1 MYAVEMFTILSSGSL
16 DENIYVWDYTRSEM
30 KLQIPFSHKGGV
42 TGVTWLSADKLAS
55 VGNDHAVV
63 TWNIPSSALKWWWT
77 MMIMMMMA

>member
-1 MYAVEMFTILSSGSL
+1 MSKTLFSSGSL
-16 DENIYVWDYTRSEM
+16 DENIFVRDFTLPEM

-63 TWNIPSSALKWWWT
+63 TRNIPSLALK
-77 MMIMMMMA
+77 